1 MLVACCVNAGTV
13 TLKRSRR
20 AGHSDNRWPTWRRKY
35 KSCARLSHRLAELT
49 DLVQEILVPAV
60 GRDDER
66 LRRLLDDYDPGH

>member
-1 MLVACCVNAGTV
+1 MLVACCVN
-13 TLKRSRR
+13 RR
-20 AGHSDNRWPTWRRKY
+20 HSHAETPQEGRALRQRVADLEKEVQELR
-35 KSCARLSHRLAELT
+35 RLSHRLAELT

>member
-1 MLVACCVNAGTV
+1 VADLEKEVQE
-13 TLKRSRR
+13 LR
-20 AGHSDNRWPTWRRKY
+20 
-35 KSCARLSHRLAELT
+35 RLSHRLAELT